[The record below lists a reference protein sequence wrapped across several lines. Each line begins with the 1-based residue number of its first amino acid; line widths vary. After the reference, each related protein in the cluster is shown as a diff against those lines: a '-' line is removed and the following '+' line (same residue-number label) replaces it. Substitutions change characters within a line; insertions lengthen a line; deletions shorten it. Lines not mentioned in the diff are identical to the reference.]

1 MARDRKDKSTID
13 FYHRYDADVIE
24 VNQCDLTE
32 DNVFGWCEVDGD
44 GDRWFK
50 ADEYGDMQ
58 HMWEYLS

>member
-1 MARDRKDKSTID
+1 MEFDKQLKLGHLLLVDRKCRTCGEMKNLVDGLD
-13 FYHRYDADVIE
+13 E
-24 VNQCDLTE
+24 E
-32 DNVFGWCEVDGD
+32 GEVDGD